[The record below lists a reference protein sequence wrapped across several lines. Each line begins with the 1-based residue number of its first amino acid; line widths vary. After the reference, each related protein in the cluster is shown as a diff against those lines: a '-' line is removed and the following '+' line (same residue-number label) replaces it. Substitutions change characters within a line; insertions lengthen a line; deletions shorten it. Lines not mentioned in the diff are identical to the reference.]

1 MRTVNSIRSAVMGL
15 AAALSLT
22 LSAQVKM
29 MNQPIPPNGDF
40 SQGFWQDVPEQ
51 SGFVPLK
58 SSGKT
63 KPGAQTAFKVAADA
77 DNVYLNIRC
86 YEPKMNEL
94 KKTDNPAGLWGS
106 DLVEIFLCPTGQ
118 PDEYYQFAATAGN
131 LHFNMFYGEAGVIT
145 PDPYSPFWESKVFY
159 GKDYWQLRQ
168 TGNTRPAVRWDKGKS
183 PPDRTTTAHPDC
195 PFFSARSSVV
205 HNSGCSDKYCRRPP
219 RL

>member
-106 DLVEIFLCPTGQ
+106 DLVEIFLCPSGQ
-118 PDEYYQFAATAGN
+118 PDDYYQFAATAGQDRTIYEDAYIFAAN
-131 LHFNMFYGEAGVIT
+131 LYDMGLMET
-145 PDPYSPFWESKVFY
+145 R
-159 GKDYWQLRQ
+159 DYQNYQQLFELMSSFLQ
-168 TGNTRPAVRWDKGKS
+168 APMSGRWLAGKS
-183 PPDRTTTAHPDC
+183 ANPAPVGKNS
-195 PFFSARSSVV
+195 SARKAADNSDNRGFPSVP
-205 HNSGCSDKYCRRPP
+205 CRRG
-219 RL
+219 